1 MNEDIQLYI
10 DDARETMKKA
20 LLHLEDELDRVRAGK
35 ANPTM
40 LSGVFVDYY
49 GTSTPL
55 IQVANVTA
63 PDARSLIIKPWEK
76 AMIGPI
82 EKAIHAA
89 NIGLNPQNDGEIVR
103 LNLPIMTED
112 RRRELVKK
120 VKLIGEQSR
129 VSIRNV
135 RRDANEGIKSLVKD
149 GVSEDEVKDG
159 EAVVQEITNE
169 FIAKVEK
176 HLEVKEEEIMK
187 V

>member
-1 MNEDIQLYI
+1 MNEEIEIYI
-10 DDARETMKKA
+10 DEARDAMNKA
-20 LLHLEDELDRVRAGK
+20 LVHLEDELSRVRAGK
-35 ANPTM
+35 ASPAM

-49 GTSTPL
+49 GNSTPL
-55 IQVANVTA
+55 SQVANITT

-76 AMIGPI
+76 GMIGPI

-89 NIGLNPQNDGEIVR
+89 NIGLNPQNDGEMIR

-120 VKLIGEQSR
+120 IKLIAEQSR
-129 VSIRNV
+129 VSVRNV
-135 RRDANEGIKSLVKD
+135 RRDANEGIKGLVKD
-149 GVSEDEVKDG
+149 GLSEDLAKDG
-159 EAVVQEITNE
+159 ESLVQDLTNE

-176 HLEVKEEEIMK
+176 YLEQKEEEIMK

>member
-10 DDARETMKKA
+10 DEARDTMKKA
-20 LLHLEDELDRVRAGK
+20 LVHLESELNSVRAGK
-35 ANPTM
+35 ANAAM

-49 GTSTPL
+49 GNSTPL
-55 IQVANVTA
+55 NQVANVTT
-63 PDARSLIIKPWEK
+63 PDARSIIIKPWEK

-103 LNLPIMTED
+103 LNLPIMTEE

-129 VSIRNV
+129 VSIRNI

-159 EAVVQEITNE
+159 EAAVQELTNE
-169 FIAKVEK
+169 YIAKVDK
-176 HLEVKEEEIMK
+176 HLEIKEEEIMR

>member
-10 DDARETMKKA
+10 DDARELMNKA
-20 LLHLEDELDRVRAGK
+20 LVHLEGELSSVRAGK
-35 ANPTM
+35 ASAAM

-49 GTSTPL
+49 GNSTPL
-55 IQVANVTA
+55 QQVANITT
-63 PDARSLIIKPWEK
+63 PDARSIIIKPWEK
-76 AMIGPI
+76 GMIGPI

-103 LNLPIMTED
+103 LNLPIMTEE
-112 RRRELVKK
+112 RRKELVKK
-120 VKLIGEQSR
+120 VRLIGEQAR
-129 VSIRNV
+129 VSVRNI

-159 EAVVQEITNE
+159 EAAVQDLTNE

-176 HLEVKEEEIMK
+176 HLEVKEEEVMK